1 MAWSRHGR
9 RGRGR
14 VADLAGPWRHRRGR
28 SRACLAHLPLAADHL
43 PARAVRLR
51 QEHADPDHRRL
62 GARDQRPRAHRRAAA
77 RRPRAAA
84 RRAFRHGMAEPQPV
98 SLAQRHRQHRLR
110 PGDAGHGQGRPLR
123 ASACAD
129 RLGWLA
135 RLRAAPAWPAVRR
148 HAPARRARARADH
161 GAADPADGRAVRRA
175 RRADQ
180 DRHAG
185 GAAAYLRRDPQD
197 HSLRHPRDRG
207 GDPARRRGRGDD
219 RAPRPHQGRHCGRPA
234 APALA
239 RDGQFQGVRRAVRP
253 HLPPHPRGGDQE
265 HAAANGDGSAMK
277 DERVGWAWQM
287 ILPALTIIAVVVAWE
302 AFVRLRGIAPIYLP
316 APSSVADYLWRMI
329 ADGSMPY
336 HLGITLLRIFVGFAL
351 AAVFGVALGVVV
363 GMSRTVA
370 RVADVWIAAL
380 YPLPKISLIPL
391 LIIWVGTGE
400 AYKIVISAVSAF
412 FPIVISTYAGI
423 RQTDGGLIKA
433 AKDLGANARQIQL
446 KVVIPAAIP
455 SIFAG
460 LHLGMGVAI
469 ILVVAAEM
477 IGGSSQ
483 GGMGWLL
490 ISSGQVMET
499 EKVFASLVVL
509 AVVGALVIKL
519 QQWIDRKVAP
529 WVDHG

>member
-1 MAWSRHGR
+1 MKA
-9 RGRGR
+9 
-14 VADLAGPWRHRRGR
+14 
-28 SRACLAHLPLAADHL
+28 
-43 PARAVRLR
+43 
-51 QEHADPDHRRL
+51 
-62 GARDQRPRAHRRAAA
+62 
-77 RRPRAAA
+77 
-84 RRAFRHGMAEPQPV
+84 
-98 SLAQRHRQHRLR
+98 
-110 PGDAGHGQGRPLR
+110 
-123 ASACAD
+123 
-129 RLGWLA
+129 
-135 RLRAAPAWPAVRR
+135 
-148 HAPARRARARADH
+148 
-161 GAADPADGRAVRRA
+161 GRAV
-175 RRADQ
+175 Q
-180 DRHAG
+180 
-185 GAAAYLRRDPQD
+185 
-197 HSLRHPRDRG
+197 
-207 GDPARRRGRGDD
+207 
-219 RAPRPHQGRHCGRPA
+219 
-234 APALA
+234 
-239 RDGQFQGVRRAVRP
+239 
-253 HLPPHPRGGDQE
+253 
-265 HAAANGDGSAMK
+265 
-277 DERVGWAWQM
+277 AWQM
-287 ILPALTIIAVVVAWE
+287 MLPMLTIVAMVVAWE
-302 AFVRLRGIAPIYLP
+302 ALVRLRGIAPIYLP
-316 APSSVADYLWRMI
+316 APSSVARYLWRMI

-351 AAVFGVALGVVV
+351 AAVFGVALGVVM

-423 RQTDGGLIKA
+423 RQTDSGLIKA
-433 AKDLGANARQIQL
+433 ARDLGANARQIQL

-509 AVVGALVIKL
+509 AVVGAAVIKL

-529 WVDHG
+529 WVTHG